1 MGDYIRTFRWREGDS
16 VRKKKIY
23 AGNSQSVFLVALTGL
38 VFLLLISGCGS
49 KTTETIPALEEP
61 AASNNSY
68 RQVTYGDIG
77 TTNVLLGTAVPKE
90 YGQAYEANV
99 TVTKVLVEPGDVV
112 EKGDVLA
119 YADVDE
125 ARASLKAKQQ
135 ELSHENTIYEL
146 NQKINQLQQDKLANQ
161 QKQQEAAAE
170 DNSLEAATED
180 NTQEAA
186 AEDSSQEAAL
196 ENGFQKNET
205 ENITSQIAVLR
216 ENGRYD
222 TKLHE
227 YRVQK
232 LNGEIAALDDLIA
245 DGTLKA
251 NHSGEVVYTK
261 NLTVSRNAGAGEN
274 VAIVADTEDL
284 EIKLKDVTVQNYK
297 YKDVPEKY
305 MLVAGESV
313 PVTEREYSTE
323 ELVLAKINSNY
334 PNVVIGRPEGVELK
348 AGELYPIYYEEKKA
362 EHVLLVGTDSLY
374 QEDGETY
381 VYVGTGD
388 DTREK
393 RKVTVGAADDHN
405 TQIVDGLAEGE
416 AVYYETTE
424 RMPSDYTEYTVER
437 SDFQVENHGLK
448 FGRADKNA
456 SSYLAAKEGEIIKI
470 AVEKDAEVKKG
481 DLLYIID
488 TGEGKAA
495 LTEAANAI
503 ETENTTYQKQ
513 QADYDAQLAEL
524 QYATDSASDY
534 DRQIITLQKGI
545 AESDHNN
552 TLQQLQSAYDTL
564 SRGNDGTGKLSIYA
578 DADGQVSKI
587 TAGEGDT
594 VEAGDEILKMRG
606 EVSDLLLVQMVSSKS
621 VTVYTDDIPEVGE
634 PVSITSGN
642 MTYTGTCVGFAAG
655 SNNLD
660 EGCLYTDENGAHYTF
675 RTTSGYD
682 APAFY
687 VRMDDEIVDDMG
699 NGGSVDF
706 PYISMEDVVVLPA
719 GMIYEEKDAMH
730 PDKVSYFVWKVEEDH
745 LVKQYVLLDDTLTGN
760 GKVVLSGIESGDVL
774 ARE

>member
-1 MGDYIRTFRWREGDS
+1 M
-16 VRKKKIY
+16 RKKKSY
-23 AGNSQSVFLVALTGL
+23 AGNAQSVIPVVLTGL
-38 VFLLLISGCGS
+38 FFVMLIGGCGS
-49 KTTETIPALEEP
+49 KKTETIPDLEEP
-61 AASNNSY
+61 AASNASY
-68 RQVTYGDIG
+68 QQVTYGNIG

-99 TVTKVLVEPGDVV
+99 TVTKILVEPGDTV

-125 ARASLKAKQQ
+125 ASASRKAKQQ
-135 ELSHENTIYEL
+135 ELSHENTVYEL

-161 QKQQEAAAE
+161 QKQQDTAENNIQDAAE
-170 DNSLEAATED
+170 NNIQEEDDMQESATEN
-180 NTQEAA
+180 NTQETEAE
-186 AEDSSQEAAL
+186 AED
-196 ENGFQKNET
+196 
-205 ENITSQIAVLR
+205 ITSQIAVLQ
-216 ENGRYD
+216 ENSRYD

-232 LNGEIAALDDLIA
+232 LNEEIAALDALIA

-261 NLTVSRNAGAGEN
+261 SLTVNRKAGAGEN

-284 EIKLKDVTVQNYK
+284 AIELKDVTVQNYK
-297 YKDVPEKY
+297 YKDVSEKY
-305 MLVAGESV
+305 MLQSGERV
-313 PVTEREYSTE
+313 PVTEREYSTD
-323 ELVLAKINSNY
+323 ELVLAKINNNY
-334 PNVVIGRPEGVELK
+334 PNVLIEKPEGVELK
-348 AGELYPIYYEEKKA
+348 AGELYPIYFEEKKA
-362 EHVLLVGTDSLY
+362 EHVLLVGNDSLY

-381 VYVGTGD
+381 VYVKAGD

-393 RKVTVGAADDHN
+393 RKVTAGAADDHN
-405 TQIVDGLAEGE
+405 TQITDGLAEGE

-448 FGRADKNA
+448 LSRADKNA
-456 SSYLAAKEGEIIKI
+456 RVYLAAKEGEIVKI

-481 DLLYIID
+481 DLLYIIN

-495 LTEAANAI
+495 ITEAANAI
-503 ETENTTYQKQ
+503 ETENTSYQKQ

-524 QYATDSASDY
+524 ENGLDSASDY
-534 DRQIITLQKGI
+534 DRQMITLQKEI
-545 AESDHNN
+545 AEADHNQ
-552 TLQQLQSAYDTL
+552 TLQQLQAAYDTL
-564 SRGNDGTGKLSIYA
+564 SRGNDGTGKLSVYA

-587 TAGEGDT
+587 TAWEGDT
-594 VEAGDEILKMRG
+594 VEAGDEILKMKG
-606 EVSDLLLVQMVSSKS
+606 EASDLLLVQMVSSKS
-621 VTVYTDDIPEVGE
+621 VTVYTDDIAEAGE
-634 PVSITSGN
+634 PVSITSGDT
-642 MTYTGTCVGFAAG
+642 TYTGTCVGFAAG

-660 EGCLYTDENGAHYTF
+660 EGCIYTDEDGVHYTF
-675 RTTSGYD
+675 QTTSGYD

-687 VRMDDEIVDDMG
+687 VRMDDEITDDMG
-699 NGGSVDF
+699 KGGSVDF
-706 PYISMEDVVVLPA
+706 PYISMEDVIVLPA

-730 PDKVSYFVWKVEEDH
+730 PDKVSYFVWKIEGDH

-760 GKVVLSGIESGDVL
+760 GKVVLFGIESGDVL

>member
-1 MGDYIRTFRWREGDS
+1 M
-16 VRKKKIY
+16 RKKKSY
-23 AGNSQSVFLVALTGL
+23 AGNAQSVLPVVLTGL
-38 VFLLLISGCGS
+38 FFVMLIGGCGS
-49 KTTETIPALEEP
+49 KKTETIPDLKEP
-61 AASNNSY
+61 AASNASY
-68 RQVTYGDIG
+68 QQVTYGDIG

-99 TVTKVLVEPGDVV
+99 TVTKILVEPGDTV

-125 ARASLKAKQQ
+125 ASASRKAKQQ
-135 ELSHENTIYEL
+135 ELSHENTVYEL

-161 QKQQEAAAE
+161 QKQQDTAENNIQDAAE
-170 DNSLEAATED
+170 NNIQEEDDMQESATEN
-180 NTQEAA
+180 NTQETEAE
-186 AEDSSQEAAL
+186 AED
-196 ENGFQKNET
+196 
-205 ENITSQIAVLR
+205 ITSQIAVLQ
-216 ENGRYD
+216 ENSRYD

-232 LNGEIAALDDLIA
+232 LNEEIAALDALIA

-261 NLTVSRNAGAGEN
+261 SLTVNRKAGAGEN

-284 EIKLKDVTVQNYK
+284 AIELKDVTVQNYK
-297 YKDVPEKY
+297 YKDVSEKY
-305 MLVAGESV
+305 MLQSGERV
-313 PVTEREYSTE
+313 PVTEREYSTD
-323 ELVLAKINSNY
+323 ELVLAKINNNY
-334 PNVVIGRPEGVELK
+334 PNVLIEKPEGVELK
-348 AGELYPIYYEEKKA
+348 AGELYPIYFEEKKA
-362 EHVLLVGTDSLY
+362 EHVLLVGNDSLY

-381 VYVGTGD
+381 VYVKAGD

-393 RKVTVGAADDHN
+393 RKVTAGAADDHN
-405 TQIVDGLAEGE
+405 TQITDGLAEGE

-448 FGRADKNA
+448 YGRADKNA
-456 SSYLAAKEGEIIKI
+456 RVYLTEKEGVLVEI

-495 LTEAANAI
+495 ITEAANAI

-513 QADYDAQLAEL
+513 QADYDAQLIEL
-524 QYATDSASDY
+524 QNATDSVSDY
-534 DRQIITLQKGI
+534 DRQIITLQKEV
-545 AESDHNN
+545 AEADHSY
-552 TLQQLQSAYDTL
+552 TLQQLQAAYDTL
-564 SRGNDGTGKLSIYA
+564 SRGNDGTGKLSVYA

-587 TAGEGDT
+587 TAWEGDT
-594 VEAGDEILKMRG
+594 VETGDEILKMKG
-606 EVSDLLLVQMVSSKS
+606 EASDLLLVQMVSSKS
-621 VTVYTDDIPEVGE
+621 VTVYTDDIAEAGE
-634 PVSITSGN
+634 PVSITSGDT
-642 MTYTGTCVGFAAG
+642 TYTGTCVGFAAG

-660 EGCLYTDENGAHYTF
+660 EGCLYIDENGAHYTF
-675 RTTSGYD
+675 QTTSGYD
-682 APAFY
+682 TPAFY
-687 VRMDDEIVDDMG
+687 VRMNDEIVDDMG
-699 NGGSVDF
+699 NGESVDF
-706 PYISMEDVVVLPA
+706 PYISMEDVIVLPA

-730 PDKVSYFVWKVEEDH
+730 PDKVSYFVWKIEGDH

-760 GKVVLSGIESGDVL
+760 GKVVLFGIESGDVL

>member
-1 MGDYIRTFRWREGDS
+1 M
-16 VRKKKIY
+16 RKKKSY
-23 AGNSQSVFLVALTGL
+23 AGNAQSVIPVVLTGL
-38 VFLLLISGCGS
+38 FFVMLIGGCGS
-49 KTTETIPALEEP
+49 KKTETIPDLEEP
-61 AASNNSY
+61 AASNASY
-68 RQVTYGDIG
+68 QQVTYGNIG

-99 TVTKVLVEPGDVV
+99 TVTKILVEPGDTV

-125 ARASLKAKQQ
+125 ASASRKAKQQ
-135 ELSHENTIYEL
+135 ELSHENTVYEL

-161 QKQQEAAAE
+161 QKQQDTAENNIQDAAE
-170 DNSLEAATED
+170 NNIQEEDDMQESATEN
-180 NTQEAA
+180 NTQETEAE
-186 AEDSSQEAAL
+186 AED
-196 ENGFQKNET
+196 
-205 ENITSQIAVLR
+205 ITSQIAVLQ

-232 LNGEIAALDDLIA
+232 LNEEIAALDDLIA

-261 NLTVSRNAGAGEN
+261 SLTVNRKAGAGEN

-297 YKDVPEKY
+297 YKDVLEKY
-305 MLVAGESV
+305 MLQSGERV
-313 PVTEREYSTE
+313 PVTEREYSTD
-323 ELVLAKINSNY
+323 ELVLAKINNNY
-334 PNVVIGRPEGVELK
+334 PNVLIEKPEGVELK
-348 AGELYPIYYEEKKA
+348 AGELYPIYFEEKRA
-362 EHVLLVGTDSLY
+362 EHVLLVGNDSLY

-381 VYVGTGD
+381 VYVKAGD

-393 RKVTVGAADDHN
+393 RKVTAGAADDHN
-405 TQIVDGLAEGE
+405 TQITDGLAEGE

-448 FGRADKNA
+448 YGRADKNA
-456 SSYLAAKEGEIIKI
+456 RVYLTEKEGVLVEI

-495 LTEAANAI
+495 ITEAANAI

-513 QADYDAQLAEL
+513 QADHDAQLIEL
-524 QYATDSASDY
+524 QNATDSVSDY
-534 DRQIITLQKGI
+534 DRQIITLQKEV
-545 AESDHNN
+545 AEADHSY
-552 TLQQLQSAYDTL
+552 TLQQLQAAYDTL
-564 SRGNDGTGKLSIYA
+564 SRGNDGTGKLSVYA
-578 DADGQVSKI
+578 DEDGQVSKI
-587 TAGEGDT
+587 TVWEGDT
-594 VEAGDEILKMRG
+594 VEAGDEILKMKG
-606 EVSDLLLVQMVSSKS
+606 EASDLLLVQMVSSKS
-621 VTVYTDDIPEVGE
+621 VTVYTDDIAEAGE
-634 PVSITSGN
+634 PVSITSGDT
-642 MTYTGTCVGFAAG
+642 TYTGTCVGFAAG

-660 EGCLYTDENGAHYTF
+660 EGCLYIDENGAHYTF
-675 RTTSGYD
+675 QTTSGYD
-682 APAFY
+682 TPAFY
-687 VRMDDEIVDDMG
+687 VRMNDEIVDDMG
-699 NGGSVDF
+699 NGESVDF
-706 PYISMEDVVVLPA
+706 PYISMEDVIVLPA

-730 PDKVSYFVWKVEEDH
+730 PDKVSYFVWKMEGDH

-760 GKVVLSGIESGDVL
+760 GKVVLFGIESGDVL